1 MFFLQ
6 VVGSISQEIAKS
18 IQPGMAGAVYWAIVF
33 GATSLA
39 VTILY
44 ESLVGAEDPGSL
56 AEDSNEDQVL
66 KQAA

>member
-6 VVGSISQEIAKS
+6 VIGSIAQEIAMS

-39 VTILY
+39 VLILY
-44 ESLVGAEDPGSL
+44 ESLVGKDDRGSIAEDT
-56 AEDSNEDQVL
+56 NEDQVL
-66 KQAA
+66 KEAA

>member
-18 IQPGMAGAVYWAIVF
+18 IQPGMADAVYWAVVF

-39 VTILY
+39 ILISY
-44 ESLVGAEDPGSL
+44 ESLVGTEELGSL
-56 AEDSNEDQVL
+56 ADDTNEDQVL